1 MHVFVHMRACVCV
14 CVVYLA
20 EVVTWILISMGR
32 GKSEPEGEK
41 EGGECEQ
48 EMPSYHLSALVHN
61 RIGLPSL
68 FLLFFPSSVSLF
80 QSPVPQIFFLS
91 FSPPSQCIIPW
102 LRLDFYLKWFYL
114 KGWIKMRL
122 DMWVS
127 WNKLWRG
134 QMTLFVCLCV
144 CVRARVCVWI
154 LFDSGG
160 ISSPLF

>member
-1 MHVFVHMRACVCV
+1 MHVFVHMRVCV
-14 CVVYLA
+14 CVWYIWLKLWP
-20 EVVTWILISMGR
+20 ESSSQWGEGR
-32 GKSEPEGEK
+32 VNEK
-41 EGGECEQ
+41 EKKRGESVSRRCL
-48 EMPSYHLSALVHN
+48 HIISALWFI
-61 RIGLPSL
+61 IGLGFPL
-68 FLLFFPSSVSLF
+68 FSSFFPLLLSHSFNLLCLR
-80 QSPVPQIFFLS
+80 FLS

-144 CVRARVCVWI
+144 CVRARVCVWT

-160 ISSPLF
+160 ISSLLF